1 MLHKTQGIVFKFV
14 KYRES
19 SIIVN
24 IFTENFG
31 LQSYIVNGVRSKSSK
46 GKIALFQP
54 LTCLDLVV
62 YNKEGTS
69 INRISEIKC
78 SHPFH
83 SIPIDIGK
91 SSIALFLTEILHKII
106 REQHDT
112 EDLFMY
118 IQQAV
123 LILDNLESG
132 FENFHIQFLLKLSRY
147 LGFGVSDNNE
157 LELLIDF
164 NEKEFNLLKQLN
176 INPFNHHTTIPKST
190 RVNLLNAVL
199 YYYKQ
204 HYHTLEDIKSL
215 AVLTEV
221 LHS

>member
-1 MLHKTQGIVFKFV
+1 MLYKTQGIVFKFV

-24 IFTENFG
+24 VFTENLG

-62 YNKEGTS
+62 YNKERST
-69 INRISEIKC
+69 INRISEISC
-78 SHPFH
+78 SHPFN
-83 SIPIDIGK
+83 SIPINIGK
-91 SSIALFLTEILHKII
+91 SSIALFLTEVLHKII

-112 EDLFMY
+112 EALFKF

-123 LILDNLESG
+123 LILDNLNSG

-157 LELLIDF
+157 LELLI
-164 NEKEFNLLKQLN
+164 NYNKQEFELLKQLN
-176 INPFNHHTTIPKST
+176 LSPFEQHIAISNTTRTK
-190 RVNLLNAVL
+190 LLDAIL
-199 YYYKQ
+199 FYYKQ
-204 HYHTLEDIKSL
+204 HYTTLDDINSL
-215 AVLTEV
+215 TVLTEV